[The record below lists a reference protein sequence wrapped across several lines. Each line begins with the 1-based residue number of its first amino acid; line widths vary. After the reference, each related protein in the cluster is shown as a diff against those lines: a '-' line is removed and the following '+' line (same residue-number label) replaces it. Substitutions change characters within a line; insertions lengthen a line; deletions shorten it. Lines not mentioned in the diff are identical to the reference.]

1 MLWALVF
8 LLPFWIN
15 SIQEFLKLGLGFTLL
30 HHGQVVIEPSQAGP
44 EIFVTHATCQILI
57 KVPKEQKIFNQV
69 HQESDQTTPRDKK
82 NSYLELHSELHAK
95 QSAMKLYSPKGCF
108 KLLSCLFTE
117 TSDVSER
124 KKN

>member
-1 MLWALVF
+1 MT
-8 LLPFWIN
+8 
-15 SIQEFLKLGLGFTLL
+15 Q
-30 HHGQVVIEPSQAGP
+30 
-44 EIFVTHATCQILI
+44 ATCQILI

-82 NSYLELHSELHAK
+82 IVNLELHSELHAK
-95 QSAMKLYSPKGCF
+95 QSAMKLYAPKGCF

-124 KKN
+124 KKINP